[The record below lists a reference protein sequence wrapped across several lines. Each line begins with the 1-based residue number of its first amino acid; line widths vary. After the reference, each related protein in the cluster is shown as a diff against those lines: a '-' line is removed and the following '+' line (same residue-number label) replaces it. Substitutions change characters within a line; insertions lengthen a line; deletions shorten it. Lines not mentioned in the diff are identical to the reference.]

1 MKYIK
6 FEFGNGLY
14 DLINVEKVKRF
25 VIWENRIDVIYSD
38 GDGCGYDIN
47 RYIYVKENEGIM
59 NEAKEKAF
67 ASLEYHLQNN
77 KGDWNAL
84 KNGLRNDM
92 RKHIFNK
99 TKRSPMILPI
109 LMEG

>member
-25 VIWENRIDVIYSD
+25 IIWENRIDVIYSD

-47 RYIYVKENEGIM
+47 RYI
-59 NEAKEKAF
+59 
-67 ASLEYHLQNN
+67 
-77 KGDWNAL
+77 
-84 KNGLRNDM
+84 
-92 RKHIFNK
+92 
-99 TKRSPMILPI
+99 
-109 LMEG
+109 

>member
-1 MKYIK
+1 MRQRTLAKLVSAT
-6 FEFGNGLY
+6 GVGLHSG
-14 DLINVEKVKRF
+14 ER
-25 VIWENRIDVIYSD
+25 VILTLHPA
-38 GDGCGYDIN
+38 
-47 RYIYVKENEGIM
+47 KENEGIM
-59 NEAKEKAF
+59 NEAKGKAF

>member
-1 MKYIK
+1 M
-6 FEFGNGLY
+6 GNVVLNERRVLSEAGLIIVAATI
-14 DLINVEKVKRF
+14 DIDNKIIVSGPELTSRGF
-25 VIWENRIDVIYSD
+25 V
-38 GDGCGYDIN
+38 
-47 RYIYVKENEGIM
+47 YVKENEGIM
-59 NEAKEKAF
+59 NEAKGKAF

>member
-25 VIWENRIDVIYSD
+25 IILGNRIDVIYSD

-47 RYIYVKENEGIM
+47 RYIYVKGNEYS
-59 NEAKEKAF
+59 NSTKLNNFEEVKEK
-67 ASLEYHLQNN
+67 L
-77 KGDWNAL
+77 L
-84 KNGLRNDM
+84 KLCDD
-92 RKHIFNK
+92 
-99 TKRSPMILPI
+99 
-109 LMEG
+109 